1 MCVFFFFPQFLDG
14 VRVAS
19 IPRYIYV
26 CLATCSQILYVAR
39 AQYIW
44 MCPHP
49 RQKNWFLFAISRL
62 FFQIKGIYNRI
73 FPFLPTQK
81 KKEKKERKKGS
92 HTLGVFR
99 PHKEKKEELGGLI
112 LKVFL
117 LSFSIF
123 WIKKFGEFFVSKKS

>member
-1 MCVFFFFPQFLDG
+1 MNVPTPSPKKLI
-14 VRVAS
+14 S
-19 IPRYIYV
+19 I
-26 CLATCSQILYVAR
+26 CNFET
-39 AQYIW
+39 
-44 MCPHP
+44 
-49 RQKNWFLFAISRL
+49 
-62 FFQIKGIYNRI
+62 FFQIKGIYDRI

-123 WIKKFGEFFVSKKS
+123 